1 MIMVPILIVQIILF
15 PYATSVIMTN
25 WTDSRRVLALN
36 ESASTLGSSIQQL
49 YSSLNHTTIKAGNVV
64 NALSLPPFLE
74 GYSYTAEGTLRS
86 VSDTGESAS
95 KILEIT
101 LSIQG
106 LRVSTTTTVTLGESA
121 EWVSGSIFAS
131 NSTNPGIS
139 AQKFA
144 NDTIKLSFIS

>member
-1 MIMVPILIVQIILF
+1 M
-15 PYATSVIMTN
+15 SN
-25 WTDSRRVLALN
+25 WTDSRRGLALD

-49 YSSLNHTTIKAGNVV
+49 YSSLNHTAIKAGNVV
-64 NALSLPPFLE
+64 NTLSLPAFLE

-86 VSDTGESAS
+86 VSDTGESSS
-95 KILEIT
+95 KILELT
-101 LSIQG
+101 LSFQG
-106 LRVSTTTTVTLGESA
+106 LQVSTTTTVTLGESA
-121 EWVSGSIFAS
+121 EWVAGSIFES